1 MLQTR
6 PWTLESFS
14 ETELEWGSQV
24 FSRGLRLDAYNVP
37 GRAPLTWRS
46 QPSFQQLTKE
56 QECVLVCLAG
66 PVTGRGSRAQ
76 DSSPSLPHLLPGS
89 LLGAGKGD
97 RTGGG
102 WVRRLCLCK
111 SACWCIYGPLCI
123 LCDCRA
129 QLSMAPLCLGLSL
142 NICSMSPPAIT
153 PLGGRDVCVPQAARR
168 LRLVRAAQSLGHT
181 SAGWP

>member
-1 MLQTR
+1 MGKASVLQ
-6 PWTLESFS
+6 
-14 ETELEWGSQV
+14 
-24 FSRGLRLDAYNVP
+24 GLRLDAHTVP
-37 GRAPLTWRS
+37 DRAPPDLED
-46 QPSFQQLTKE
+46 PAQLPAAE
-56 QECVLVCLAG
+56 QGAGVC
-66 PVTGRGSRAQ
+66 TGV
-76 DSSPSLPHLLPGS
+76 SSWTCHGEEALEPKTPPPSLPHLLPGS

-97 RTGGG
+97 RAGGG

-142 NICSMSPPAIT
+142 HICSMSPPAIT
-153 PLGGRDVCVPQAARR
+153 QLGGLDVCVPQAAPR
-168 LRLVRAAQSLGHT
+168 LRLVRAVQSLGHT

>member
-1 MLQTR
+1 M
-6 PWTLESFS
+6 
-14 ETELEWGSQV
+14 
-24 FSRGLRLDAYNVP
+24 
-37 GRAPLTWRS
+37 
-46 QPSFQQLTKE
+46 
-56 QECVLVCLAG
+56 CLAG

-97 RTGGG
+97 REGGG
-102 WVRRLCLCK
+102 CVRCLCLCK
-111 SACWCIYGPLCI
+111 SACWCIYGPLC

-142 NICSMSPPAIT
+142 HICSMSPPAIP
-153 PLGGRDVCVPQAARR
+153 PLGGRDVCVTSAARR

-181 SAGWP
+181 SVGTP